1 MAVPKRS
8 QRLKIV
14 MDMIHREEEQERK
27 KLGEFRTL
35 LQTAEAKIEQLVAY
49 QRQYQDELRAS
60 HATVQSIRHI
70 QTYHLFISRLGTA
83 IEQQQQQTLLIRQRM
98 DAQTLVW
105 QQVYQKCKNMEDY
118 IERCRQ
124 EEQLDDDKK
133 EQRSL
138 DDEVNRRAFNKSL

>member
-8 QRLKIV
+8 QRLKVVI
-14 MDMIHREEEQERK
+14 DMIHREEDQERQ
-27 KLGEFRTL
+27 KLGELRTQ
-35 LQTAEAKIEQLVAY
+35 LQAAEAKIEQLVAY
-49 QRQYQDELRAS
+49 QRQYQNELRAS

-83 IEQQQQQTLLIRQRM
+83 IEQQQQQTLLIRQHM

-105 QQVYQKCKNMEDY
+105 QKIYQKRKNMEDY
-118 IERCRQ
+118 IERCRT
-124 EEQLDDDKK
+124 EEQLEDDKK

-138 DDEVNRRAFNKSL
+138 DDDISRRAFKKAH